1 MTNISFSEQNYSL
14 HLQTAQEQ
22 RLVAEIEALQAE
34 LMPLE
39 RQRQKVRD
47 EVMFTHVLPHS
58 ARERPIKE
66 NYLWENE
73 PLS

>member
-1 MTNISFSEQNYSL
+1 M
-14 HLQTAQEQ
+14 
-22 RLVAEIEALQAE
+22 AEIEALQAE